1 MNLVHNVRKS
11 NLELL
16 LSSLKTPENYN
27 IELEQYNTP
36 PPVASTILFRAAQEG
51 NIAGKEVADLGCG
64 NGIFAIGAAI
74 LGAARVYAIDKD
86 QRMINLASSNAEM
99 MDVKIEFINSDVS
112 DFNKP
117 VDTMILNPPFGSHR
131 RGLDIP
137 FIESAIKLSKHFYI
151 ILDYNSGDFLSKF
164 IKSRGTVIWE
174 EKSFIEIPRIYTFHR
189 KEKTLIPVR
198 ISRVDVR

>member
-1 MNLVHNVRKS
+1 MNLVHNIKKS

-16 LSSLKTPENYN
+16 LSNLKTPENYN

-36 PPVASTILFRAAQEG
+36 PLVASTILFRAAQEG
-51 NIAGKEVADLGCG
+51 NIVEMEVADLGCG
-64 NGIFAIGAAI
+64 NGIFSIGAAI
-74 LGAARVYAIDKD
+74 LGAAKVYAIDRD
-86 QRMINLASSNAEM
+86 QRMIDLAKRNAEM
-99 MDVKIEFINSDVS
+99 MDVKIEFVNSDVS
-112 DFNKP
+112 DFSTG

-164 IKSRGTVIWE
+164 IKNRGTVVWE
-174 EKSFIEIPRIYTFHR
+174 EKSFIEIPKIYRFHR

-198 ISRVDVR
+198 ISRVDTR

>member
-1 MNLVHNVRKS
+1 
-11 NLELL
+11 
-16 LSSLKTPENYN
+16 
-27 IELEQYNTP
+27 
-36 PPVASTILFRAAQEG
+36 AAQEG

>member
-1 MNLVHNVRKS
+1 MNLVHNIRKS